1 MLGCNINLKVATE
14 YCPIKPAL
22 RDPPVLRQILT
33 RMRLLFIF
41 RPIPNSHHP
50 LDNSAAKDIL
60 VEYLK
65 QKKLRPTKERFLLL
79 NEIMRSNGHFDADK
93 LFATVNA
100 RGHDVSRATVYNTLD
115 LLVDC
120 GLISRYRFGENH
132 SRFEKAFGRP
142 RHDHLICLEC
152 GDIIEFVN
160 QKLEKIQEEVC
171 SERKFKPHNATLQI
185 FGVCAKCQSKKK
197 HE

>member
-1 MLGCNINLKVATE
+1 M
-14 YCPIKPAL
+14 
-22 RDPPVLRQILT
+22 
-33 RMRLLFIF
+33 FIF
-41 RPIPNSHHP
+41 RPIPNNHS
-50 LDNSAAKDIL
+50 LLNNSAAKDIL
-60 VEYLK
+60 VEYLR
-65 QKKLRPTKERFLLL
+65 QKKLRPTRERFLLL
-79 NEIMRSNGHFDADK
+79 NEIMRTNGHFDADK
-93 LFATVNA
+93 LHATVNA
-100 RGHDVSRATVYNTLD
+100 KGGNVSRATVYNTLD

-171 SERKFKPHNATLQI
+171 SARKFKPHNATLQI
-185 FGVCAKCQSKKK
+185 FGVCAKCQSKKN
-197 HE
+197 HD